1 MSISQIRSKY
11 YLASKHE
18 GSVCKL
24 RFVLDPFSFM
34 FLLSGAEQY
43 HKVLE
48 TLDTEEATY
57 IWHIDKN
64 PLSLPEKL
72 CKIDQDL
79 NVIRNKARQHFLE
92 HQPES
97 FSWIIHDYSE

>member
-1 MSISQIRSKY
+1 MSIPQIRSKY
-11 YLASKHE
+11 YLAFKHE

-43 HKVLE
+43 HIVLE

-57 IWHIDKN
+57 VWHIEKN
-64 PLSLPEKL
+64 PFSLPEKMRE
-72 CKIDQDL
+72 IDQDL
-79 NVIRNKARQHFLE
+79 NVIKN
-92 HQPES
+92 
-97 FSWIIHDYSE
+97 